1 MLQWSVIT
9 LLTVL
14 MFVGR
19 VCPVLQKDGHDDVA
33 ASAKNATAISS
44 NNGTETSKSSV
55 KAVEDKKETL
65 AGIKSSSPLNNTTNG
80 AVTVPLVNAKEKHN
94 CNSTKE
100 QVDMLNCYVTPHDSG
115 EVTDEEEQP
124 KTKAPATIT
133 TTASN
138 KTEASSTES
147 QTEKTIP
154 RKDKENSENKGVDI
168 VLVNRTE
175 NAHGTSYDVAFTE
188 ASHPMNVSD
197 SGTDSKQRPN
207 QAEVSISSVAPLLT
221 DNGAS
226 TGSLDIVGQLKSSD
240 QDRNRRMPSG
250 MIALVTAISFAVAIA
265 IVYVGMIVWRRYIE
279 YRYGHRELLVNEL
292 EFDTNDLRHFEL

>member
-1 MLQWSVIT
+1 MLQWSVII
-9 LLTVL
+9 LLTVS

-19 VCPVLQKDGHDDVA
+19 VCLVLQKDGHDDAA

-65 AGIKSSSPLNNTTNG
+65 AGIKSSSPLNNTTDG
-80 AVTVPLVNAKEKHN
+80 TATVPLVNANEKHN

-115 EVTDEEEQP
+115 EVTDEEAQP
-124 KTKAPATIT
+124 KTTPATNT

-154 RKDKENSENKGVDI
+154 RKDMGNSENK
-168 VLVNRTE
+168 
-175 NAHGTSYDVAFTE
+175 E

-207 QAEVSISSVAPLLT
+207 QAEVSISSVAPLVA
-221 DNGAS
+221 DNNAS
-226 TGSLDIVGQLKSSD
+226 RQLKSSD

>member
-1 MLQWSVIT
+1 MLQWSVII
-9 LLTVL
+9 LLTVS

-19 VCPVLQKDGHDDVA
+19 VCLVLQKDGHDDAA

-65 AGIKSSSPLNNTTNG
+65 AGIKSSSPLNNTTDG
-80 AVTVPLVNAKEKHN
+80 TATVPLVNANEKHN

-115 EVTDEEEQP
+115 EVTDEEAQP
-124 KTKAPATIT
+124 KTTPATNT

-154 RKDKENSENKGVDI
+154 RKDMGNSENKGADPDI
-168 VLVNRTE
+168 VLLNRTE
-175 NAHGTSYDVAFTE
+175 NAHGTTYDVAFTE

-207 QAEVSISSVAPLLT
+207 QAEVSISSVAPLVA
-221 DNGAS
+221 DNNAS
-226 TGSLDIVGQLKSSD
+226 RQLKSSD